1 MLSFFTLVD
10 GSSGRLHLGSTA
22 AVRGDSSTIDQH
34 KSKHAALQALFREDL
49 DVVMRREPQICL
61 LYTSPSPRD
70 LSTSRMPSSA

>member
-49 DVVMRREPQICL
+49 DVVMRREPQIAIA
-61 LYTSPSPRD
+61 SVA
-70 LSTSRMPSSA
+70 STTNNAPLRLVNHAA